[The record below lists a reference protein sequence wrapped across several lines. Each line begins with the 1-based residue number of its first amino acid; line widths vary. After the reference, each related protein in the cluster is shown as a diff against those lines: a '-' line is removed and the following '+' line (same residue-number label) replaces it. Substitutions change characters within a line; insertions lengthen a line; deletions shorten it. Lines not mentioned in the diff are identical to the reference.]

1 MLVLERMGLTPADL
15 LATPAARP
23 AAPTFAEYIPVV
35 SALVSDGCRKAYGS
49 YWNLSRSKIV
59 NRSWWRLVATKLV
72 RVPSW
77 AGWRGGYGGRGA
89 GGVRECAAR
98 PPCRAAA
105 FSA

>member
-1 MLVLERMGLTPADL
+1 MLPVLTAELTAQV
-15 LATPAARP
+15 
-23 AAPTFAEYIPVV
+23 APGNETI
-35 SALVSDGCRKAYGS
+35 
-49 YWNLSRSKIV
+49 LSRPKIV

-98 PPCRAAA
+98 PPCGAAA

>member
-1 MLVLERMGLTPADL
+1 MGGCGCSEQPSCFLAGQPGPVLPVLTAEL
-15 LATPAARP
+15 TAQV
-23 AAPTFAEYIPVV
+23 APGNETI
-35 SALVSDGCRKAYGS
+35 
-49 YWNLSRSKIV
+49 LSRPKIV

-105 FSA
+105 FLA